1 MSCEKKDLSALEMTA
16 EVMEKRVVFRD
27 DYSCHFDQ
35 REKSLRQENRLLPGR
50 NASSVEA
57 TRLFIGRETLPK
69 PNF

>member
-1 MSCEKKDLSALEMTA
+1 MTA

-27 DYSCHFDQ
+27 DYYGHFDQ
-35 REKSLRQENRLLPGR
+35 REKSLRQENRLLPER

-69 PNF
+69 PGSLTG